1 MCVCVSAC
9 MWCVYVCVCVR
20 VCMCVCVWEH
30 AFMRMHA
37 CLLSTTHMPA
47 YVRVWPRSVWLKT
60 HRFKHKAIHTLI
72 QHTTNHSNSKNKYYL
87 GLTTYLFD
95 REAGEVAVDNKVG
108 ELRQVLHPELFQQV
122 SLGPQA
128 VQQNVE
134 TIAATARNNNTSFFY
149 SAIPHWVSSMH
160 LFTFTN
166 ILYTSNH
173 IIHTK

>member
-1 MCVCVSAC
+1 MR
-9 MWCVYVCVCVR
+9 YVVGHFLHVFTYILLTR
-20 VCMCVCVWEH
+20 VQLFIDKPRPFAQIEIDAGAH
-30 AFMRMHA
+30 AQIFRGF
-37 CLLSTTHMPA
+37 
-47 YVRVWPRSVWLKT
+47 KT

-134 TIAATARNNNTSFFY
+134 TIAATARNNNT
-149 SAIPHWVSSMH
+149 
-160 LFTFTN
+160 
-166 ILYTSNH
+166 
-173 IIHTK
+173 